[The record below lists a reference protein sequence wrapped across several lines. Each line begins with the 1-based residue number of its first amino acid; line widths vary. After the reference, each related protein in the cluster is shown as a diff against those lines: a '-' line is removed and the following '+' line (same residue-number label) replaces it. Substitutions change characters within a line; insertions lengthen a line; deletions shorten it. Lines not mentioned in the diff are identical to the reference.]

1 MPVCLLTSFPHLRG
15 LEHGVD
21 DHVDILVL
29 PDLRS
34 QVLGED
40 DGDVDDNDDADS
52 PIHLGVDE
60 EEEVGHAQQGEQ
72 DQGCSHCSTDL
83 ERDVGLY
90 RNITSKSS
98 FMEKKGPNDDPKQ
111 GCLDILFSRKNFV
124 FCSPSKELFSFLLHK
139 ARQRKPSAR

>member
-1 MPVCLLTSFPHLRG
+1 MFRKIIRQFKTLSITRVYVEQPLAMPVCLVTSFPHLRG

-29 PDLRS
+29 TDLRS

-60 EEEVGHAQQGEQ
+60 EEEVGHAQ
-72 DQGCSHCSTDL
+72 
-83 ERDVGLY
+83 
-90 RNITSKSS
+90 
-98 FMEKKGPNDDPKQ
+98 
-111 GCLDILFSRKNFV
+111 
-124 FCSPSKELFSFLLHK
+124 
-139 ARQRKPSAR
+139 